1 MKKLVLILLLSL
13 SSLFAFENLSA
24 NNFDEKVSN
33 KNALVEF
40 YTSWWPS
47 CHALGQSLTKYNAS
61 KTEDV
66 TIFKVD
72 LEQERAL
79 AQRFNI
85 RGFPI
90 LLYLKNGKVV
100 AQEFGVKS
108 PNELKSSII
117 KNFK

>member
-1 MKKLVLILLLSL
+1 
-13 SSLFAFENLSA
+13 
-24 NNFDEKVSN
+24 
-33 KNALVEF
+33 
-40 YTSWWPS
+40 
-47 CHALGQSLTKYNAS
+47 
-61 KTEDV
+61 
-66 TIFKVD
+66 

-90 LLYLKNGKVV
+90 LLYLKNGQVV

-108 PNELKSSII
+108 PNQLKSSII